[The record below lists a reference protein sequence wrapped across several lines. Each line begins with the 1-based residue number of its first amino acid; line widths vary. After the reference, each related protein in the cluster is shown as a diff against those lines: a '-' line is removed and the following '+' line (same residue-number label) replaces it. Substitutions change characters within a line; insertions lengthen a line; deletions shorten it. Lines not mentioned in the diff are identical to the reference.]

1 MHIPCQ
7 TPKRAR
13 IGKFAHESGRSA
25 PALERFA
32 PVEAGGVERFAP
44 VEARG
49 VERFAPLG
57 SLPTASRGNN
67 AHESGNRATD
77 NLGWSAFMRRHLL
90 ATTRTP
96 GRPQDLADVAI
107 LEGLD

>member
-13 IGKFAHESGRSA
+13 IGKFAHESGRSR

-32 PVEAGGVERFAP
+32 PVEAVRWSDSP
-44 VEARG
+44 QG

-57 SLPTASRGNN
+57 SLPTNSNTRS
-67 AHESGNRATD
+67 AHESGK
-77 NLGWSAFMRRHLL
+77 
-90 ATTRTP
+90 TRTNREIGLP
-96 GRPQDLADVAI
+96 TI
-107 LEGLD
+107 WEGALS

>member
-44 VEARG
+44 GGGAIRTAAYG
-49 VERFAPLG
+49 GLERFASPHDALRTDLRDSLGLTGPPQPL
-57 SLPTASRGNN
+57 PAPFTAGM
-67 AHESGNRATD
+67 AHRLER
-77 NLGWSAFMRRHLL
+77 LRH
-90 ATTRTP
+90 
-96 GRPQDLADVAI
+96 VARQR
-107 LEGLD
+107 